1 MAPFWDLLVL
11 DEGQAL
17 RTPTTKQTRAVLAP
31 GRSLRT
37 QAARVWVLSGS
48 LLPHHRIEEFYPFAA
63 GLLGETRCYEEFR
76 RHFGILRATD
86 WGWQH
91 VANKNI
97 EEFKATIAPH
107 VLRRRATR
115 CIGLPTVRYGTI
127 TVRADQLDP
136 EDVPEELRAAVASGD
151 DQAVLA
157 AIEHASGDAL
167 ARLRRI
173 TGAAKLG
180 PTLELLR
187 AELTDDPE
195 HRVVVLA
202 WHTAVVRGLAQGLA
216 PFGSVILEGA
226 TPPRAR
232 QQAIDQFQT
241 GRARAFCAQIIAGG
255 IGIDLSA
262 AGHVVLVEQSW
273 NPSDNAQ
280 AIARIVRPTQRR
292 TSVLARFVALAGS
305 IDEAVAGVLAR
316 KAAAGREL
324 ELAA

>member
-1 MAPFWDLLVL
+1 M
-11 DEGQAL
+11 
-17 RTPTTKQTRAVLAP
+17 
-31 GRSLRT
+31 
-37 QAARVWVLSGS
+37 
-48 LLPHHRIEEFYPFAA
+48 
-63 GLLGETRCYEEFR
+63 
-76 RHFGILRATD
+76 
-86 WGWQH
+86 
-91 VANKNI
+91 
-97 EEFKATIAPH
+97 
-107 VLRRRATR
+107 
-115 CIGLPTVRYGTI
+115 
-127 TVRADQLDP
+127 
-136 EDVPEELRAAVASGD
+136 
-151 DQAVLA
+151 LA
-157 AIEHASGDAL
+157 AIEHASKDAL

-187 AELTDDPE
+187 EELTDDPE

-202 WHTAVVRGLAQGLA
+202 WHTAVVRGLARGLA

-232 QQAIDQFQT
+232 QQAIDRLPSRAGARLLRPDRRRR
-241 GRARAFCAQIIAGG
+241 GRHRP
-255 IGIDLSA
+255 LRA

-292 TSVLARFVALAGS
+292 ASVLARFVALAGS